1 MTKSCQFYILRISQT
16 CPPLAI
22 PTAPA
27 TSLVQ
32 ILYFTGTIKLLTYL
46 SAFSLTQLQAML
58 PSSDIFIK

>member
-46 SAFSLTQLQAML
+46 SAFV
-58 PSSDIFIK
+58 